1 MGVPPTTAD
10 AAASRYAR
18 FTTDGLLPIGET
30 LDTLVQS
37 EAARIAESALNP
49 DGTAVAEPELAINVL
64 AAFAAAGMVKR
75 DDAIASL
82 TRLVGKADTDRLDE
96 LTAESTRVRDYSS
109 ATATPR
115 RDINPA
121 LARRLGITP
130 NRGLKLDEVSY
141 LLNGQR
147 TDGRAIE
154 GKRHKKDAP
163 PVGEVFGLDSAV
175 RPSRAQLE
183 RILAGQ
189 TIDGIALPEA
199 QSTHAVRRFT
209 RAMGAKAPEIS
220 QEQREHILAGRMAD
234 GTALSDREYKAV
246 LEQGASRI
254 GYIDFT
260 FSAPKS
266 LSVAWAFAPT
276 NAERAML
283 HHPAP
288 MRARRMR

>member
-1 MGVPPTTAD
+1 M
-10 AAASRYAR
+10 
-18 FTTDGLLPIGET
+18 
-30 LDTLVQS
+30 
-37 EAARIAESALNP
+37 
-49 DGTAVAEPELAINVL
+49 
-64 AAFAAAGMVKR
+64 
-75 DDAIASL
+75 
-82 TRLVGKADTDRLDE
+82 
-96 LTAESTRVRDYSS
+96 
-109 ATATPR
+109 
-115 RDINPA
+115 NPA
-121 LARRLGITP
+121 LARRLGIAP

-141 LLNGQR
+141 LLYGQR

-189 TIDGIALPEA
+189 TIDGIALPAA

-209 RAMGAKAPEIS
+209 RAMGAKAPKIS

-234 GTALSDREYKAV
+234 GKALSDREYKAV

-260 FSAPKS
+260 FSAPNRFRS
-266 LSVAWAFAPT
+266 PGPSPRPTPSAPCCT
-276 NAERAML
+276 RRIAMPSRASCKRSRKRSAGSKRQWRQEWL
-283 HHPAP
+283 
-288 MRARRMR
+288 